1 MTNNDFSFWSDS
13 ENLEYEQ
20 LGYWQPHTLGECLR
34 QWAQRR
40 GDDIALVEQQ
50 ARFSYSELDAHAD
63 HLAWGLA
70 DLGIQRGDRVLLQL
84 PNGIPFVSTLFALFR
99 LGALPILAMPAQRQN
114 DLSALCELAQP
125 VAYIG
130 QARFLG
136 FDYASMANQLAAQR
150 PSLANIILEGGDGL
164 TLKSLAHSGQRLGMP
179 KGGLPLLSH
188 RDPALLLLSGG
199 TTGTPKLIP
208 RTHADY
214 AYNARASAALCGLN
228 EHSVYLAALPIA
240 HNFPLACPGVLGTL
254 SVGGTAVLAHTPGP
268 DECFELIQ
276 RERVNFTA
284 LVPPLAHAWL
294 EAREW
299 DTTDLSSLE
308 VLQVGGARCESVL
321 AARIT
326 PGLGCR
332 LQQVFGMAEG
342 LLCYTRLD
350 DPEDQVLHTQGRPLC
365 AHDEVRLVNEQGED
379 VAPGEIGELL
389 TRGPYTL
396 RGYYRAT
403 EQNARSFTPD
413 GFYRSGDLARRNAA
427 GNLIVEGRIK
437 EQINRAGE
445 KIATEEVEQALCFHP
460 AITSAALVGL
470 ADPRLGERGCAFL
483 ISNDH
488 HLTLAQVRAFL
499 CERGLPAYKCPDQI
513 EFVSHWPLT
522 PIGKVDKRRLAQ
534 RLNPATTANAQTVY
548 LEREV
553 AINAAP
559 IEIATAL
566 LAEADDYLLYE
577 RDEVWNLGL
586 GRHATLR
593 ATADSV
599 SLEQA
604 AEHLTWPTQTLA
616 DGIARTLA
624 ALPLQGWRAYGSAD
638 FELAQVFHDSHRP
651 EPEQTLLELV
661 IPVMEVRVGKGRA
674 VLRAL
679 SQAALN
685 ALASQVADADR
696 QCQQQPATTRLH
708 SRPRLAAD
716 IDHYHAD
723 DYREQVASAVAE
735 INAGLYQKV
744 ILSRKV
750 PVAGTPDL
758 VASYLLGR
766 TQNTPARSFLLQRG
780 QRGMLGFSP
789 ETVVE
794 VDAHGAVSTQPLAGT
809 RAMGEHL
816 EQTLR
821 LRHELLCDVKEIAEH
836 AVSVKLALEEL
847 LPICVPGSV
856 RVSEFMTVSERGPVQ
871 HLASRV
877 NGQLAEHCGPWAAF
891 QALFPAVTAS
901 GIPKRPAL
909 DAIHR
914 HEGAPRGAYSG
925 CVMIV
930 DSDGTLDAALV
941 LRSLFLQGQRAW
953 LQAGAGIVGQ
963 STPERELRETI
974 EKLSSVSRCLVA
986 ATESQGATNRFSHE
1000 ARPSENRVAETVDQA
1015 R

>member
-1 MTNNDFSFWSDS
+1 MTDTDFSFWSDAQS
-13 ENLEYEQ
+13 QQYEQ

-34 QWAQRR
+34 QWAQVR
-40 GDDIALVEQQ
+40 GDAVALVEQQ
-50 ARFSYSELDAHAD
+50 TRLSYRDLDSRAD

-70 DLGIQRGDRVLLQL
+70 ELGIRHGDRVLLQL
-84 PNGIPFVSTLFALFR
+84 PNGIAFVSVLFALFR
-99 LGALPILAMPAQRQN
+99 LGALPILAMPAQRQK
-114 DLSALCELAQP
+114 DLSALSELAQP

-136 FDYASMANQLAAQR
+136 FDYADMAGQLAAEHCT
-150 PSLANIILEGGDGL
+150 LKHLILEGGAGID
-164 TLKSLAHSGQRLGMP
+164 LAQLAETGRRLGQP
-179 KGGLPLLSH
+179 ADLPAPGH
-188 RDPALLLLSGG
+188 RDVALLLLSGG

-228 EHSVYLAALPIA
+228 ETSVYLAALPIA

-276 RERVNFTA
+276 REQVNFTS

-299 DTTDLSSLE
+299 DAADLSSLD

-365 AHDEVRLVNEQGED
+365 EHDEVRLVNELGED
-379 VAPGEIGELL
+379 VAPGETGELL

-396 RGYYRAT
+396 RGYYRAAA
-403 EQNARSFTPD
+403 QNARSFTAD

-427 GNLIVEGRIK
+427 GNLVVEGRIK

-460 AITSAALVGL
+460 SITSAALVGL
-470 ADPRLGERGCAFL
+470 QDTRLGERACAFL
-483 ISNDH
+483 ISDDQR
-488 HLTLAQVRAFL
+488 LTLAQVRAFL
-499 CERGLPAYKCPDQI
+499 GERGLPAYKCPDQI

-522 PIGKVDKRRLAQ
+522 PIGKIDKRRLA
-534 RLNPATTANAQTVY
+534 RRIGADTAVAGNASPTAY
-548 LEREV
+548 LERSITV
-553 AINAAP
+553 SAAP
-559 IEIATAL
+559 IEIAARL
-566 LAEADDYLLYE
+566 LRGADDYLLYE
-577 RDEVWNLGL
+577 RDGVWNLGM
-586 GRHATLR
+586 GRHATVR

-599 SLEQA
+599 TLSQA
-604 AEHLTWPTQTLA
+604 DKPITWHTDTLVEC
-616 DGIARTLA
+616 IALA
-624 ALPLQGWRAYGSAD
+624 LASLPLQGWRAYGSAD
-638 FELAQVFHDSHRP
+638 FELARVFHDAERP
-651 EPEQTLLELV
+651 AADKPLLELV
-661 IPVMEVRVGKGRA
+661 IPTQELRLSQGRVL
-674 VLRAL
+674 LRAFSEQAL
-679 SQAALN
+679 DVLAEQVAIADRECRQQPMSAALPN
-685 ALASQVADADR
+685 R
-696 QCQQQPATTRLH
+696 HRLT
-708 SRPRLAAD
+708 AD
-716 IDHYHAD
+716 IEQHHAVR
-723 DYREQVASAVAE
+723 YREQVASAVAE

-750 PVAGTPDL
+750 PVAGQIDL
-758 VASYLLGR
+758 LVSYLLGR
-766 TQNTPARSFLLQRG
+766 SQNTPARSFVLQRG
-780 QRGMLGFSP
+780 DTGMMGFSP

-794 VDAHGAVSTQPLAGT
+794 VDAQGAVSTQPLAGT
-809 RAMGEHL
+809 RAMGANL
-816 EQTLR
+816 EETLR
-821 LRHELLCDVKEIAEH
+821 LRHELLRDVKEIAEH
-836 AVSVKLALEEL
+836 AVSVKLAVEEL
-847 LPICVPGSV
+847 EPICTAGSV

-877 NGQLAEHCGPWAAF
+877 NGQLGEGVASWAAL

-901 GIPKRPAL
+901 GIPKQPAL
-909 DAIHR
+909 DAIRR
-914 HEGAPRGAYSG
+914 HEGQPRGAYSG
-925 CVMIV
+925 CVLIA
-930 DSDGTLDAALV
+930 DSDGSLDAALV
-941 LRSLFLQGQRAW
+941 LRSLFRQGERSW

-963 STPERELRETI
+963 STPERELQETI
-974 EKLSSVSRCLVA
+974 EKLGSVSRCLVA
-986 ATESQGATNRFSHE
+986 AIEPLEAAT
-1000 ARPSENRVAETVDQA
+1000 RPAHQDLASTL
-1015 R
+1015 